1 MRDLRGRGRRR
12 YSLAVD
18 TEYVESVLD
27 VVELVPPGRVTTY
40 GDVAIVVGGVLGRGG
55 PRQVGA
61 ALREAGGAVPWWRVV
76 NAAGEP
82 PAHHRTAALD
92 ELRAEGCPMHLD
104 GRVDLRR
111 ARADVAA
118 LAAAL
123 GDLPRN
129 ADGKEMDDTGS
140 NLE

>member
-1 MRDLRGRGRRR
+1 M
-12 YSLAVD
+12 D
-18 TEYVESVLD
+18 TEYVETVLD

-40 GDVAIVVGGVLGRGG
+40 GDVADVVAGVLGRGG

-61 ALREAGGAVPWWRVV
+61 ALRVAGGAVPWWRVV
-76 NAAGEP
+76 NASGEP

-92 ELRAEGCPMHLD
+92 ELRAEGCPLRPD

-111 ARADVAA
+111 ARADVDA

-123 GDLPRN
+123 SDARDDVHDGAR
-129 ADGKEMDDTGS
+129 ASAVGKEMDGTVGDR
-140 NLE
+140 E